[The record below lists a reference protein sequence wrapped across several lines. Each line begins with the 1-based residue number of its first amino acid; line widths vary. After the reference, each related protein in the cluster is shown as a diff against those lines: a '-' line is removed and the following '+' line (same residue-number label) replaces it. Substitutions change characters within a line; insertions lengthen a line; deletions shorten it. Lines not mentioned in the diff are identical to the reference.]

1 MRRADNADKHAR
13 FKLYIYHDQD
23 QHPDIYEDKYAD
35 LYSDIKRHYDIHGD
49 SHGNIEPDTDGY
61 GNMDGDAD
69 CDAFRDC
76 DAGKF
81 SNLHADPY
89 ADIYRYAIIYN
100 NPHSNPDW
108 FGNRERNAHFY
119 SDRDLYA
126 HRDADG
132 NRNIYSDADIYRQRD
147 KDLYADRYCYGD
159 ADMDIIF
166 DNNTDIHKNSH

>member
-100 NPHSNPDW
+100 NPHRNPDW
-108 FGNRERNAHFY
+108 RLPHPGDSRCFAQSGADCEAASRGVDRLRRVRETE
-119 SDRDLYA
+119 
-126 HRDADG
+126 
-132 NRNIYSDADIYRQRD
+132 
-147 KDLYADRYCYGD
+147 
-159 ADMDIIF
+159 
-166 DNNTDIHKNSH
+166 NTRKIRLFRARSR